1 MCMLLL
7 HVAVISE
14 ISCGYIKLICELI
27 KRHFISGSDNWG
39 TFLMNNEVTNIQR
52 QSYYQAITNLFYA
65 TII

>member
-14 ISCGYIKLICELI
+14 ISCGYIDLICELM
-27 KRHFISGSDNWG
+27 KKHFISGLDNWG
-39 TFLMNNEVTNIQR
+39 TFLMNNEVPNIQR
-52 QSYYQAITNLFYA
+52 QSDYQAITDLFYA